1 MMLELTDEDKKEM
14 SFDGEFYYTT
24 DEMTDAYNN
33 GEKGLIKSRFDF
45 FTNAVVMGKRFSYR
59 DDVTDAEAEAES
71 SETYSNGITETN
83 YLDRFTGCF
92 YSLFKRGKEEIL
104 LVSSVFKIGRMYAS
118 DEDGNNISSGV
129 LIPLVKDADEGDEG
143 WVMDEIMMEKSM
155 KNMM

>member
-1 MMLELTDEDKKEM
+1 MLELTDKDKKEM

-45 FTNAVVMGKRFSYR
+45 YTNAVVFGKKFSYR
-59 DDVTDAEAEAES
+59 DDVTDAKAEAES

-143 WVMDEIMMEKSM
+143 WTMDEVMVKESM
-155 KNMM
+155 KKMT